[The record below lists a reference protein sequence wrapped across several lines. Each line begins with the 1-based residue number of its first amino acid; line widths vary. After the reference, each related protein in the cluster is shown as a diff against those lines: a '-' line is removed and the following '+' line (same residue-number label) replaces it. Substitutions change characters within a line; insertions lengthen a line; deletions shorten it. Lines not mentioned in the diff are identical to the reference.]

1 MSFIL
6 ITSANINDE
15 RINNLSENDKLLV
28 IYKTE
33 DKLNI
38 ETMKEFEEKNIQISF
53 ISNQEDKIG
62 YAAIFKLGELVE
74 RENIKSLLLYD
85 DMDQEIIDA
94 LKTCGIDVKTED
106 TITEVKDINPKQADL
121 KETIVETV
129 KRRGRK
135 PGSKNKPKIAI

>member
-85 DMDQEIIDA
+85 DMDQEIVDA
-94 LKTCGIDVKTED
+94 LKTCGIDVKMSDSTEGQD
-106 TITEVKDINPKQADL
+106 TSL
-121 KETIVETV
+121 KETIVDTV
-129 KRRGRK
+129 AKRRGRK

>member
-85 DMDQEIIDA
+85 DMDQEIVDA
-94 LKTCGIDVKTED
+94 LKTCGIDV
-106 TITEVKDINPKQADL
+106 
-121 KETIVETV
+121 
-129 KRRGRK
+129 
-135 PGSKNKPKIAI
+135 

>member
-85 DMDQEIIDA
+85 DMDQEIVDA
-94 LKTCGIDVKTED
+94 LKTCGIDVKMND
-106 TITEVKDINPKQADL
+106 STEVQDTSL
-121 KETIVETV
+121 KETIVDTVV

-135 PGSKNKPKIAI
+135 PGSKNKPKVAV

>member
-85 DMDQEIIDA
+85 DMDQEIVDA
-94 LKTCGIDVKTED
+94 LKTCGIDVKMND
-106 TITEVKDINPKQADL
+106 STEVQDTSL
-121 KETIVETV
+121 KETIVDTV
-129 KRRGRK
+129 AKRRGRK

>member
-85 DMDQEIIDA
+85 DMDQEIVDA
-94 LKTCGIDVKTED
+94 LKTCGIDVKMNDSTEGQD
-106 TITEVKDINPKQADL
+106 TSL
-121 KETIVETV
+121 KETIVDTV
-129 KRRGRK
+129 AKRRGRK